1 MQANPSLS
9 KVADRIA
16 LGWRWTIR
24 NEREV
29 FINFNII
36 WNLLIAL
43 GCVYLARLISIQ
55 EDFGG
60 LGDSVR
66 FYVTAFT
73 LLPVALGIIS
83 SILLYLRHP
92 IGRYLSLVIQFVG
105 LLLAAVG
112 LLHVWGAFLG
122 FETTVD
128 SIMRNAR
135 FLLGFPLA
143 YAIYWVGS
151 QLHDDSPLRT
161 RLMQIAF
168 ALGVWSSLL
177 ILTWHHVFTIIVNG
191 FESTSATLIAAVL
204 VIMGIS
210 ALGFYAA
217 SIGEYS
223 WKRTTF
229 FFLSVSTI
237 LLGMLHTGMFGA
249 LDTALQSF
257 NDPRDNPTPWLLLAA
272 VLIFGTLGLRML
284 YMGQYF
290 GETPD
295 ENAAWQGWLLLS
307 PNIFGFMLFFAG
319 PLLLSFYLSFSD
331 STAGTTPND
340 IGLENYRK
348 ILSLETQWLDQRNY
362 NATALLQLT
371 QSNTQTLDS
380 LSALRKPEQSVMSFG
395 YRPLGSIHLGEDVRL
410 VIGAKDYRFWISL
423 RNTLMFCMLLV
434 PLSTIPAIGL
444 ALILNSKLPGVK
456 FFRAMYFLPSVA
468 AVVGT
473 ALIWRWLYDPTIG
486 FFNYFISQFVNFI
499 NSTFGTSI
507 QDPAIQWLTGP
518 GVVLFSIVFLAAWQ
532 VVGFNTVL
540 FLAGLQGIPKS
551 LYEAAQIDGANRWQQ
566 FTNVTMPM
574 LAPTTFF
581 VVITTIITGLQV
593 FNEPYALF
601 PSRPIPE
608 NATTAVFYLYTSGF
622 QDFQFGYASAVAWIL
637 FFIIFG
643 ITLLQFRLSRS
654 EAYES

>member
-16 LGWRWTIR
+16 LSWRWTIR

-29 FINFNII
+29 FINFNIV
-36 WNLLIAL
+36 WNLIIAL

-60 LGDSVR
+60 LGNSVR

-73 LLPVALGIIS
+73 LFPSVLAVIS

-112 LLHVWGAFLG
+112 LFHVWGAFLG

-135 FLLGFPLA
+135 FLLGFPIA
-143 YAIYWVGS
+143 YAIYWVSS
-151 QLHDDSPLRT
+151 QLHEDSPLRAW
-161 RLMQIAF
+161 LMKIAF
-168 ALGVWSSLL
+168 AIGVWSVLL
-177 ILTWHHVFTIIVNG
+177 ILTWHHVFNLIVNG
-191 FESTSATLIAAVL
+191 FTTTQDSLIGIVL
-204 VIMGIS
+204 VLAGFS
-210 ALGFYAA
+210 GVGFYI
-217 SIGEYS
+217 SSFGEYN
-223 WKRTTF
+223 WKRSA
-229 FFLSVSTI
+229 FFLLSVVTI
-237 LLGMLHTGMFGA
+237 LFGMLHTQMLGA
-249 LDTALQSF
+249 LNDILQSF
-257 NDPRDNPTPWLLLAA
+257 NDPFENATPWFLLLG

-331 STAGTTPND
+331 STAGATPND

-362 NATALLQLT
+362 NAIPLLQLT
-371 QSNTQTLDS
+371 QSSTPALDH
-380 LSALRKPEQSVMSFG
+380 LSVVRRSAQSVMSFG
-395 YRPLGSIHLGEDVRL
+395 YRPLGTIHLGENVRL

-486 FFNYFISQFVNFI
+486 FFNYFISEFVDFI

-622 QDFQFGYASAVAWIL
+622 QDFQFGYASAVAWVL